1 MTICE
6 QLLVLQESAIVY
18 TPGVDTAPYSD
29 DAPRGNIHQK
39 KIVANRRAMYRKDIR
54 DRTTKP
60 DNDKYVITNYPDI
73 HGQRYGSDTA
83 TVGGIP

>member
-1 MTICE
+1 MTLCE
-6 QLLVLQESAIVY
+6 QILARLESAIVY

-39 KIVANRRAMYRKDIR
+39 KIVANQKMVYAKDIK

-60 DNDKYVITNYPDI
+60 DDDKYAIVRNPDI